1 MKDSAV
7 NLRIIIPRGQPG
19 GLHEERCGVRSPG
32 GPARPRSIWGSC
44 MIGNQRG
51 AVISHEPIAAAVRPR
66 NPRVDVVERIH
77 ERQRIGHLQG
87 AKLPGLGRLTT
98 CE

>member
-1 MKDSAV
+1 
-7 NLRIIIPRGQPG
+7 
-19 GLHEERCGVRSPG
+19 
-32 GPARPRSIWGSC
+32 

-87 AKLPGLGRLTT
+87 ARLPGLGRLTT